1 MFIFI
6 NKDIIIKE
14 NNIIGIFNI
23 ENKKYF
29 EDILEKLKSE
39 NNLINISKDKE
50 KTLILY
56 NEKNKIKGIISNLS
70 SNSIKKRKK

>member
-23 ENKKYF
+23 ET
-29 EDILEKLKSE
+29 
-39 NNLINISKDKE
+39 KE
-50 KTLILY
+50 
-56 NEKNKIKGIISNLS
+56 NKIGLLDFSYTWPA
-70 SNSIKKRKK
+70 IKSQ

>member
-23 ENKKYF
+23 ENKEYF

-39 NNLINISKDKE
+39 NNLINISKEKE

-56 NEKNKIKGIISNLS
+56 NEKNNIKGIISNLS

>member
-23 ENKKYF
+23 ETKEYF

-39 NNLINISKDKE
+39 NN
-50 KTLILY
+50 
-56 NEKNKIKGIISNLS
+56 II
-70 SNSIKKRKK
+70 

>member
-23 ENKKYF
+23 ETKEYF

-56 NEKNKIKGIISNLS
+56 NEKNNIKGIISNLS